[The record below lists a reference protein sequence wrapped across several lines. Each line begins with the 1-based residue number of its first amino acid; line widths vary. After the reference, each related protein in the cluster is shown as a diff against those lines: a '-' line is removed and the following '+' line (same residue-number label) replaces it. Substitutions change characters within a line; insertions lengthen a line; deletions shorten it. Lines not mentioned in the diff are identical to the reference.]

1 MEGHY
6 ELVTNLEY
14 VLKATTYI
22 VFVKIMFVFIFEKKQ
37 QIVRKKSYFE
47 VTVKWHYVNK
57 HITVTSGR
65 VFDFYLFIFF
75 LMKAIWSYL
84 WTRSVQVNALIFFWY
99 MIQI

>member
-37 QIVRKKSYFE
+37 QIVRKK
-47 VTVKWHYVNK
+47 K
-57 HITVTSGR
+57 
-65 VFDFYLFIFF
+65 LF
-75 LMKAIWSYL
+75 
-84 WTRSVQVNALIFFWY
+84 
-99 MIQI
+99 